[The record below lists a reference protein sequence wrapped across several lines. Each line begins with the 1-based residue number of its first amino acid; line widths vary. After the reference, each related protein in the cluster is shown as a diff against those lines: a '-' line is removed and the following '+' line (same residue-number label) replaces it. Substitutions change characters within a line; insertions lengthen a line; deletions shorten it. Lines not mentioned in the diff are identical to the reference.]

1 MHSPY
6 SILLFCCAL
15 LCGACQNSET
25 LPSTEAYRNEIETWR
40 NQRLAALKAPDGWPS
55 LAGLFKLREG
65 ENTFGAAPDNDLVF
79 PESAPARMGVIHLQ
93 TDSIY
98 MQIAESVPVRIKDSL
113 IQEAPLSAEQPVLF
127 EHAALNWYMIERG
140 GQYFIRLRDTLH
152 QARQT
157 LTGIPHFPVDRKWR
171 VQATFIPFDPP
182 KTIPVRNVLDMD
194 IDSECEGKLQ
204 FEMEGKTHEIWVL
217 DGGPEEYFLIIADL
231 TTGEET
237 YGGGRYLYVPKPD
250 ADGKTIIDFNKAYN
264 PPCVFTKYATC
275 LLPPVQNRLD
285 LAIRAGEK
293 MYGEG
298 H

>member
-1 MHSPY
+1 MHLPY

-15 LCGACQNSET
+15 LFGACQNSDT
-25 LPSTEAYRNEIETWR
+25 LPAGEAYRNEVEAWR
-40 NQRLAALKAPDGWPS
+40 GQRLASLKSPDGWPS

-65 ENTFGAAPDNDLVF
+65 ENTFGAAADNDLIF
-79 PESAPARMGVIHLQ
+79 PAAAPAHMGAIYLQ
-93 TDSIY
+93 KDSIY
-98 MQIAESVPVRIKDSL
+98 MQIAESVLIRIKDSL
-113 IQEAPLSAEQPVLF
+113 IQEASLSAEQPVLF
-127 EHAALNWYMIERG
+127 EHAALNWHLIERG

-152 QARQT
+152 PARLE
-157 LTGIPHFPVDRKWR
+157 LTAIPHFPVDPKWR
-171 VQATFIPFDPP
+171 VEAAFIPFDPP
-182 KTIPVRNVLDMD
+182 QTIPVRNVLDMD

-237 YGGGRYLYVPKPD
+237 YGGGRYMYVDKPGP
-250 ADGKTIIDFNKAYN
+250 DGKTIIDFNKAYN
-264 PPCVFTKYATC
+264 PPCVFTQYATC
-275 LLPPVQNRLD
+275 LLPPAQNRLD

-293 MYGEG
+293 MYGEM